1 MGNSYQEK
9 VEVFQEE
16 KERYRR
22 KRDRMQDAI
31 DSINSYLDNQFDGC
45 MDEYRYFKNHLDV
58 GNGIENWE
66 GKRIVDIRENM
77 DDAIKKKLKQLRK
90 AYEDI
95 IEQMEVLAE
104 YYETERSKSEKWEN
118 YYSDLMDA
126 EL

>member
-9 VEVFQEE
+9 VEAFQEE

-22 KRDRMQDAI
+22 KRDRMQDTI

-45 MDEYRYFKNHLDV
+45 MDEYRYFKSHLDV

-90 AYEDI
+90 A
-95 IEQMEVLAE
+95 
-104 YYETERSKSEKWEN
+104 
-118 YYSDLMDA
+118 
-126 EL
+126 